1 MDMKELVS
9 MIDLRS
15 DTLTLPDEPMLRTV
29 LTAPMG
35 DDGRLDAEGRGEDA
49 TVNRLEDMA
58 AELTGKEAGLLCASG
73 SMGNQAAVLT
83 WCRPGDVVLINE
95 QQHLSHSEKTAFDPR
110 FGQLKSVT
118 YRHDASEQPDLATM
132 EEALKNNPVKLLYVE
147 NSHNYSGGMCITVER
162 MAAIRAL
169 ADKYRVPVHMDGAR
183 LFNAAE
189 YLGTTAKE
197 LSKYVDSLMFCVSKG
212 LGAPVG
218 SIVCGT
224 KKFIKEAKET
234 RKLLG
239 GAMRQAGI
247 IAAPAI
253 YALEHNIGRLKED
266 RENAQLCASLLKDL
280 KKTRVQPVVQTN
292 IMMVDTAGSGV
303 TPAEFC
309 DRAKAKGLLIRPI
322 IGSWVRLVF
331 YKGITRDDAVK
342 AAEIIRAVDAE
353 L

>member
-1 MDMKELVS
+1 

-15 DTLTLPDEPMLRTV
+15 DTLTLPDEAMLKTV
-29 LTAPMG
+29 LTAKLG

-49 TVNRLEDMA
+49 TVNRLEDLA
-58 AELTGKEAGLLCASG
+58 AEMTGKEAGLLCASG

-95 QQHLSHSEKTAFDPR
+95 RQHLDRSEKTAFDPR
-110 FGQLKSVT
+110 FGQLKKAT
-118 YRHDASEQPDLATM
+118 YRHDATEQPDLASM

-147 NSHNYSGGMCITVER
+147 NSHNYSGGMCI
-162 MAAIRAL
+162 
-169 ADKYRVPVHMDGAR
+169 
-183 LFNAAE
+183 NAAE
-189 YLGTTAKE
+189 YLGTTVKE
-197 LSKYVDSLMFCVSKG
+197 LAKYVDSLMFCVSKG

-218 SIVCGT
+218 SLVCGT
-224 KKFIKEAKET
+224 KAFIKEAKET
-234 RKLLG
+234 RKYLG

-253 YALEHNIGRLKED
+253 YALEHNVARLKED

-280 KKTRVQPVVQTN
+280 KKTRVQPEVQTN

-309 DRAKAKGLLIRPI
+309 DHAKAKGLFIRPI
-322 IGSWVRLVF
+322 IGTWVRLVF

>member
-1 MDMKELVS
+1 

-15 DTLTLPDEPMLRTV
+15 DTLTLPDEPMLRSV

-35 DDGRLDAEGRGEDA
+35 DDGRLNAEGRGEDA
-49 TVNRLEDMA
+49 SVNRLEDMA

-83 WCRPGDVVLINE
+83 WCRPGDIVLINE

-132 EEALKNNPVKLLYVE
+132 EEALKNNPVKLLYIE
-147 NSHNYSGGMCITVER
+147 NSHNYSGGMCITMER
-162 MAAIRAL
+162 MAAIREL
-169 ADKYRVPVHMDGAR
+169 ANKYKVPVHMDGAR

-189 YLGTTAKE
+189 YLGVTAKD
-197 LSKYVDSLMFCVSKG
+197 LCQYVDSLMFCVSKG

-218 SIVCGT
+218 SMVCGT
-224 KKFIKEAKET
+224 KAFIREAKET

-253 YALEHNIGRLKED
+253 YALEHNIERLRED

-292 IMMVDTAGSGV
+292 ILMVDTAGSGV
-303 TPAEFC
+303 SPQEFC
-309 DRAKAKGLLIRPI
+309 DRAFAKGLFIRPI
-322 IGSWVRLVF
+322 IGTWVRLVF
-331 YKGITRDDAVK
+331 YKGITRDDAVR
-342 AAEIIRAVDAE
+342 AAEIVRAVDAE